1 VEPNRHPQGDGASG
15 EIEQAFQQGLPS
27 MSMKD

>member
-15 EIEQAFQQGLPS
+15 EIEQAFQQGLTVNV
-27 MSMKD
+27 D